1 VARVTTLTAAGP
13 GELVAGVRDPGERRL
28 WRVRLAWV
36 LLLLNVLT
44 FYPQAAML
52 VPIPGVVGSA
62 ITQSSLLAAL
72 LVALS
77 VNRPV
82 RVRPTIFLLLL
93 GLLPVQAALISVR
106 AEFLLGAVFRSGRYA
121 LFVVVLWLLTPWWD
135 RKDMLL
141 VKTHLTALWVVLGS
155 VLVGLALSPGL
166 AMTDGRLAGVIWPIP
181 WTQVGHYSAM
191 AVGLSI
197 VLWLTGLLRRSV
209 ALVALVV
216 GVGMLL
222 LSHTRTALVAL
233 VAGVLIAGLSLFLA
247 RARVRRAF
255 GVGIAVLS
263 VGAVT
268 VSSAVVT
275 WLARGQ
281 DAAQVGELTG
291 RTKVWD
297 AVLAAPRT
305 PFEIVFGTGLSDK
318 SFNGLPIDSNWLA
331 TYNDL
336 GLFGATVDALLVL
349 FVLVAAFF
357 RPPGA
362 RRAIALF
369 IAVYCLAASF
379 TETSLSDATTY
390 LLELTLAASLV
401 VTPNRRFGRRGSV
414 AV

>member
-1 VARVTTLTAAGP
+1 MTTLITAGH
-13 GELVAGVRDPGERRL
+13 GELQAGVRSLSERRL

-44 FYPQAAML
+44 FYGGAAMI
-52 VPIPGVVGSA
+52 VPLPSVVGQL
-62 ITQSSLLAAL
+62 ITQGALLVAL

-82 RVRPTIFLLLL
+82 RVRPTLFLLLL
-93 GLLPVQAALISVR
+93 GLLPVQAMLISAR
-106 AEFLLGAVFRSGRYA
+106 SEFLLGAMFRSSRLA
-121 LFVVVLWLLTPWWD
+121 LFVVVLWLLSPWWD
-135 RKDMLL
+135 RRDMLL
-141 VKTHLTALWVVLGS
+141 VKTHLAALWVVLGT
-155 VLVGLALSPGL
+155 VLLGLALSPGL

-181 WTQVGHYSAM
+181 WTQVGHYAAM
-191 AVGLSI
+191 VVGLSV
-197 VLWLTGLLRRSV
+197 VLWLTGLLRRSL
-209 ALVALVV
+209 ALVAIVV

-222 LSHTRTALVAL
+222 LSHTRTALIAL
-233 VAGVLIAGLSLFLA
+233 VAGVLLAGLSLFLA

-255 GVGIAVLS
+255 GVGIAVIT

-281 DAAQVGELTG
+281 DAAQVGQLTG

-305 PFEIVFGTGLSDK
+305 PFEMMFGTGLSDK

-336 GLFGATVDALLVL
+336 GLFGATVDGLLLL
-349 FVLVAAFF
+349 FVLVAAAF

-362 RRAIALF
+362 RRAIAVF
-369 IAVYCLAASF
+369 IAVYCLVASF
-379 TETSLSDATTY
+379 TETSL
-390 LLELTLAASLV
+390 
-401 VTPNRRFGRRGSV
+401 
-414 AV
+414 

>member
-1 VARVTTLTAAGP
+1 MTTLTAAGP
-13 GELVAGVRDPGERRL
+13 GELQAGVRDLPERRL
-28 WRVRLAWV
+28 WRVRLAWA
-36 LLLLNVLT
+36 LLLMNVLT
-44 FYPQAAML
+44 FYGQAAML
-52 VPIPGVVGSA
+52 VPIPGTVGSA
-62 ITQSSLLAAL
+62 ITQSSLLCAL

-93 GLLPVQAALISVR
+93 GLLPVQAMLISAR
-106 AEFLLGAVFRSGRYA
+106 AEFVLGAVFRSGRLA

-135 RKDMLL
+135 RRDMLL
-141 VKTHLTALWVVLGS
+141 VKTHLAALWVVLGT
-155 VLVGLALSPGL
+155 VLLGLALSPGL
-166 AMTDGRLAGVIWPIP
+166 AMTDGRLAGVVWPIP
-181 WTQVGHYSAM
+181 WTQVGHYA
-191 AVGLSI
+191 AVAAGLSMI
-197 VLWLTGLLRRSV
+197 LWLTGLLRRSV
-209 ALVALVV
+209 ALIAVVV

-233 VAGVLIAGLSLFLA
+233 VAGMLVAALSLFLA

-263 VGAVT
+263 IGAVT
-268 VSSAVVT
+268 ASSAVVT

-281 DAAQVGELTG
+281 DAGQVGQLTG

-305 PFEIVFGTGLSDK
+305 PFEVVFGTGLSDK

-336 GLFGATVDALLVL
+336 GLSGAVVDGLLVL
-349 FVLVAAFF
+349 FVIVVALF
-357 RPPGA
+357 RPPDT

-369 IAVYCLAASF
+369 IAAYCLVASF

-390 LLELTLAASLV
+390 VLELTLAASLV
-401 VTPNRRFGRRGSV
+401 IVPNTRRSPAQGEVSS
-414 AV
+414 

>member
-1 VARVTTLTAAGP
+1 MTTLIAAGP
-13 GELVAGVRDPGERRL
+13 GELQAGLRDLSERRL

-44 FYPQAAML
+44 FYGGAAML
-52 VPIPGVVGSA
+52 VPLPSVVGQS
-62 ITQSSLLAAL
+62 ITQGSLVGAL

-82 RVRPTIFLLLL
+82 RVRPTLFLLLL
-93 GLLPVQAALISVR
+93 GLLPVQALLISAR
-106 AEFLLGAVFRSGRYA
+106 SEFVLGAVFRSSRLA
-121 LFVVVLWLLTPWWD
+121 MFVVVLWLLTPWWH
-135 RKDMLL
+135 RRDMLL
-141 VKTHLTALWVVLGS
+141 VKTHLAALWVILGTVL
-155 VLVGLALSPGL
+155 LGLALSPGL

-181 WTQVGHYSAM
+181 WTQVGHYAAM
-191 AVGLSI
+191 AAGLSI
-197 VLWLTGLLRRSV
+197 VLWLTGLLRRSL
-209 ALVALVV
+209 ALVTIVV

-255 GVGIAVLS
+255 GVGIGVLS
-263 VGAVT
+263 IGAVT

-281 DAAQVGELTG
+281 DAAQVGQLTG

-305 PFEIVFGTGLSDK
+305 PLEIVFGSGLSDK

-336 GLFGATVDALLVL
+336 GLFGATVDGLLVL
-349 FVLVAAFF
+349 FVLVAAAFK
-357 RPPGA
+357 PPGA
-362 RRAIALF
+362 KRAIAVF
-369 IAVYCLAASF
+369 IAVYCLVASF

-390 LLELTLAASLV
+390 VLELTLAASLV
-401 VTPNRRFGRRGSV
+401 VTPNRGLFGNRGSV
-414 AV
+414 MS

>member
-1 VARVTTLTAAGP
+1 V
-13 GELVAGVRDPGERRL
+13 
-28 WRVRLAWV
+28 
-36 LLLLNVLT
+36 
-44 FYPQAAML
+44 
-52 VPIPGVVGSA
+52 VPIPGTIGSA

-82 RVRPTIFLLLL
+82 RIRPTIFLLLL
-93 GLLPVQAALISVR
+93 GLMPVQAMLISAR

-135 RKDMLL
+135 RRDMLL
-141 VKTHLTALWVVLGS
+141 VKTHLTALWVVLGT
-155 VLVGLALSPGL
+155 VLLGLVLSPGL
-166 AMTDGRLAGVIWPIP
+166 ALTDGRLAGVIWPIP

-191 AVGLSI
+191 AAGLSI

-209 ALVALVV
+209 ALVAIVV

-222 LSHTRTALVAL
+222 LSHTRTALIAL
-233 VAGVLIAGLSLFLA
+233 VAGTLIAGLSLFLA
-247 RARVRRAF
+247 RARVRRVF
-255 GVGIAVLS
+255 GVGIAVIS

-281 DAAQVGELTG
+281 DAAQVGQLTG

-297 AVLAAPRT
+297 ALLAAPRT
-305 PFEIVFGTGLSDK
+305 PFEIIFGNGLSDK

-336 GLFGATVDALLVL
+336 GLFGATVDGLLVL
-349 FVLVAAFF
+349 FVLIAAAF
-357 RPPGA
+357 RPPGP
-362 RRAIALF
+362 RRAIAVF

-390 LLELTLAASLV
+390 VLELTLAASLV
-401 VTPNRRFGRRGSV
+401 VTPIRRFRNQGSV
-414 AV
+414 SV